1 MVRYVIKRLLMMIP
15 VLLGVML
22 FVFIFQSLSN
32 DDPVKM
38 LLGQSA
44 TQAEITALRAKL
56 GLDQP
61 ILVQYFRYVWN
72 FFTKG
77 DLGTSYTTGR
87 SVFSEIMF
95 RFPYTLRLAVTS
107 VAIGTII
114 GIPLGIVSAVK
125 QNSLFDN
132 AVRGFT
138 VFMSSF
144 PSFWLA
150 LLLIIL
156 FAVKLGW
163 LPSNGITKPSGW
175 ILPSVCVCIG
185 TITGLTRT
193 TRASVLETIRQDFV
207 KTARAKGQSESRVM
221 YKHVLRNS
229 LIPVINNIGIVVGAQ
244 LGGSL
249 IIESIFG
256 VPGVGK
262 YALEAI
268 GNRNYPAVLGSVVM
282 LAFFF
287 ALITLIVDIIY
298 VLIDPRLVFAFTR
311 GSVARRQKRVLRQQ
325 EREKKQKALAAQ
337 KEQEGGAQDV

>member
-1 MVRYVIKRLLMMIP
+1 MVRYVIKRLLMLIP

-22 FVFIFQSLSN
+22 FVFIFQSISK

-38 LLGQSA
+38 LLGQG
-44 TQAEITALRAKL
+44 ALEADVVAMRAKL
-56 GLDQP
+56 GLDRP
-61 ILVQYFRYVWN
+61 IIVQFFSYVWR

-95 RFPYTLRLAVTS
+95 RFPFTLRLALTS
-107 VAIGTII
+107 VIIGTLI
-114 GIPLGIVSAVK
+114 GMPLGVISAVK
-125 QNSLFDN
+125 QNSFFDN

-144 PSFWLA
+144 PNFWLA

-156 FAVKLGW
+156 FSVKLGW
-163 LPSNGITKPSGW
+163 LPSNGISKASGW
-175 ILPSVCVCIG
+175 VLPTICVCIG

-207 KTARAKGQSESRVM
+207 KTARAKGQSEYRVIF
-221 YKHVLRNS
+221 KHVLRNS
-229 LIPVINNIGIVVGAQ
+229 LIPVINNIGIVIGAQ

-256 VPGVGK
+256 VPGVGQ
-262 YALEAI
+262 YAVEAI
-268 GNRNYPAVLGSVVM
+268 SNRNYPAVLGSVVI
-282 LAFFF
+282 LAFLFS
-287 ALITLIVDIIY
+287 LVTLLVDIIY
-298 VLIDPRLVFAFTR
+298 VLIDPRLVFTFTR
-311 GSVARRQKRVLRQQ
+311 SATARKQKRAM
-325 EREKKQKALAAQ
+325 KKQQ
-337 KEQEGGAQDV
+337 KTMA

>member
-1 MVRYVIKRLLMMIP
+1 MVRYVIKRLLMLIP

-22 FVFIFQSLSN
+22 FVFIFQSLSK

-38 LLGQSA
+38 LLGQGALES
-44 TQAEITALRAKL
+44 EVVALRAKL

-61 ILVQYFRYVWN
+61 VIIQYFRYVWN

-77 DLGTSYTTGR
+77 DLGISYTTNR
-87 SVFSEIMF
+87 PVFAEIMSK
-95 RFPYTLRLAVTS
+95 FPYTVRLAFTS
-107 VAIGTII
+107 VIIGTLI
-114 GIPLGIVSAVK
+114 GMPLGVVSAVK
-125 QNSLFDN
+125 QNTFFDN

-144 PSFWLA
+144 PNFWLA

-163 LPSNGITKPSGW
+163 VPSNGISDPRGW
-175 ILPSVCVCIG
+175 ILPTICVCIG

-207 KTARAKGQSESRVM
+207 KTARAKGQSEYRVIF
-221 YKHVLRNS
+221 KHVLRNS
-229 LIPVINNIGIVVGAQ
+229 LIPVVNNIGIVIGAMM
-244 LGGSL
+244 GGSL

-262 YALEAI
+262 YAVDAI
-268 GNRNYPAVLGSVVM
+268 SNRNYPAVLGSVVI
-282 LAFFF
+282 LAFLF
-287 ALITLIVDIIY
+287 ALITLIVDIVY
-298 VLIDPRLVFAFTR
+298 SLIDPRLVFTFTR
-311 GSVARRQKRVLRQQ
+311 STTARKQKRLMKKQQKKQLQQQ
-325 EREKKQKALAAQ
+325 EA
-337 KEQEGGAQDV
+337 

>member
-1 MVRYVIKRLLMMIP
+1 MVRYVIKRLLMLIP

-22 FVFIFQSLSN
+22 FVFIFQSLSH

-61 ILVQYFRYVWN
+61 ILIQYFRYVWN

-87 SVFSEIMF
+87 PVFSEIMF

-163 LPSNGITKPSGW
+163 LPSNGISRPSGW

-262 YALEAI
+262 YAVEAI

-311 GSVARRQKRVLRQQ
+311 GSVARKQKRVLRQQ
-325 EREKKQKALAAQ
+325 QKAQ
-337 KEQEGGAQDV
+337 RQPKQEGGETDE

>member
-1 MVRYVIKRLLMMIP
+1 MVRYVIKRLLMLIP

-22 FVFIFQSLSN
+22 FVFIFQSISK

-38 LLGQSA
+38 LLGQG
-44 TQAEITALRAKL
+44 ALEADVVAMREKL
-56 GLDQP
+56 GLDRP
-61 ILVQYFRYVWN
+61 IIVQFFNYVWR

-87 SVFSEIMF
+87 SVFAEIMF
-95 RFPYTLRLAVTS
+95 RFPFTLRLALVS
-107 VAIGTII
+107 VIIGTLI
-114 GIPLGIVSAVK
+114 GMPLGVISAVK
-125 QNSLFDN
+125 QNSAFDN

-150 LLLIIL
+150 LLLIIV
-156 FAVKLGW
+156 FSVKLGW
-163 LPSNGITKPSGW
+163 LPSNGVIQASGW
-175 ILPSVCVCIG
+175 VLPTVCVSIG

-207 KTARAKGQSESRVM
+207 KTARAKGQSEYRVIF
-221 YKHVLRNS
+221 KHVLRNS

-256 VPGVGK
+256 VPGVGQ
-262 YALEAI
+262 YAVDAI
-268 GNRNYPAVLGSVVM
+268 NNRNYPAVLGSVVI
-282 LAFFF
+282 LAFLFS
-287 ALITLIVDIIY
+287 LITLLVDIIY
-298 VLIDPRLVFAFTR
+298 VLIDPRLVYTFTR
-311 GSVARRQKRVLRQQ
+311 SATARKQKRAM
-325 EREKKQKALAAQ
+325 KKQQRELA
-337 KEQEGGAQDV
+337 

>member
-1 MVRYVIKRLLMMIP
+1 MVRYVIKRLLMLIP

-22 FVFIFQSLSN
+22 FVFIFQSISK

-38 LLGQSA
+38 LLGQG
-44 TQAEITALRAKL
+44 ALEADVIAMRAKL
-56 GLDQP
+56 GLDRP
-61 ILVQYFRYVWN
+61 IYIQFFNYVWR

-95 RFPYTLRLAVTS
+95 RFPFTLRLALTS
-107 VAIGTII
+107 VLIGTII
-114 GIPLGIVSAVK
+114 GMPLGVISAVK
-125 QNSLFDN
+125 QNSGFDN
-132 AVRGFT
+132 CVRGFT

-144 PSFWLA
+144 PNFWLA

-156 FAVKLGW
+156 FSVKLGW
-163 LPSNGITKPSGW
+163 LPSNGISKESGW
-175 ILPSVCVCIG
+175 ILPTVCVCIG

-207 KTARAKGQSESRVM
+207 KTARAKGQSEYRVI

-256 VPGVGK
+256 VPGVGQ
-262 YALEAI
+262 YAVDAI
-268 GNRNYPAVLGSVVM
+268 SNRNYPAVLGSVVI
-282 LAFFF
+282 LAFLFS
-287 ALITLIVDIIY
+287 LITLIVDIIY
-298 VLIDPRLVFAFTR
+298 VLIDPRLVYTFTR
-311 GSVARRQKRVLRQQ
+311 NATA
-325 EREKKQKALAAQ
+325 KKQKRAMKKQQKQQKQLA
-337 KEQEGGAQDV
+337 

>member
-1 MVRYVIKRLLMMIP
+1 MVRYVIKRLLMLIP

-22 FVFIFQSLSN
+22 FVFIFQSLSH

-61 ILVQYFRYVWN
+61 ILIQYFRYVWN

-87 SVFSEIMF
+87 PVFDEIMF

-125 QNSLFDN
+125 QNSAFDN

-163 LPSNGITKPSGW
+163 LPSNGISRPSGW

-262 YALEAI
+262 YAVEAI
-268 GNRNYPAVLGSVVM
+268 GNRNYPAVLGSVVI

-311 GSVARRQKRVLRQQ
+311 GSVARKQKRVLRQQ
-325 EREKKQKALAAQ
+325 EKQQKEKALAAQ
-337 KEQEGGAQDV
+337 SGQEGGETDE

>member
-1 MVRYVIKRLLMMIP
+1 MVRYVIKRLLMLIP

-22 FVFIFQSLSN
+22 FVFIFQSLSK

-38 LLGQSA
+38 LLGQGALES
-44 TQAEITALRAKL
+44 EVVALRAKL

-61 ILVQYFRYVWN
+61 VIIQYFRYVWN

-77 DLGTSYTTGR
+77 DLGISYTTNR
-87 SVFSEIMF
+87 PVFAEIMSK
-95 RFPYTLRLAVTS
+95 FPYTVRLAFTS
-107 VAIGTII
+107 VIIGTLI
-114 GIPLGIVSAVK
+114 GMPLGVVSAVK
-125 QNSLFDN
+125 QNTFFDN

-144 PSFWLA
+144 PNFWLA

-163 LPSNGITKPSGW
+163 VPSNGISDPRGW
-175 ILPSVCVCIG
+175 ILPTICVCIG

-207 KTARAKGQSESRVM
+207 KTARAKGQSEYRVIF
-221 YKHVLRNS
+221 KHVLRNS
-229 LIPVINNIGIVVGAQ
+229 LIPVVNNIGTVIGAMM
-244 LGGSL
+244 GGSL

-262 YALEAI
+262 YAVDAI
-268 GNRNYPAVLGSVVM
+268 SNRNYPAVLGSVVI
-282 LAFFF
+282 LAFLF
-287 ALITLIVDIIY
+287 ALITLIVDIVY
-298 VLIDPRLVFAFTR
+298 SLIDPRLVFTFTR
-311 GSVARRQKRVLRQQ
+311 STTARKQKRLMKKQQKKQLQQQ
-325 EREKKQKALAAQ
+325 EA
-337 KEQEGGAQDV
+337 